1 MLEVNRG
8 GVVGSLSVGW
18 KGGNRPNTPGHWR
31 VGVPGKKEGGRGAD
45 GGTEEGVG
53 GGGPGGRAGG
63 ARTRRRAPSER
74 WVWVRSGNGGTQT
87 RCRYKGQQKMGGGGV
102 RLWPREGHELRLRRG
117 GGPGRPKGGTG
128 GHPQDRKMGHRRL
141 RGGPGAA

>member
-1 MLEVNRG
+1 MLEINRG

-53 GGGPGGRAGG
+53 GGGPRGPGRAGTVG
-63 ARTRRRAPSER
+63 APAGKQKRQRG
-74 WVWVRSGNGGTQT
+74 GNGGG
-87 RCRYKGQQKMGGGGV
+87 REGHCE
-102 RLWPREGHELRLRRG
+102 WPREGHELRIWRG
-117 GGPGRPKGGTG
+117 AKWGLSGPGEAQRPST
-128 GHPQDRKMGHRRL
+128 H
-141 RGGPGAA
+141 